1 MDKKKIRPIDKIELR
16 RQAEELSKEINEKEK
31 SYYIEEADIQRLM
44 HELQV
49 HQIELEMQNE
59 QLREAHSDI
68 EEALKKYEDLY
79 DFAPV
84 GYFSLD
90 QNGVLLQINLTGAQM
105 LGLSRSQIKDRR
117 LVEFILEEKRLEFY
131 KIIKKVFDNQII
143 KSFESILK
151 LNKNKLLYVHI
162 EVRVSGDSKECHLAM
177 VDITERKKAEEALQ
191 KSKEELRSVVEL
203 SQHASYK
210 RNLASD
216 KYDYLSPV
224 IENITGYAQEEM
236 INMPMSAVFGKV
248 HPDDLPQLSQV
259 IKESIEGG
267 NTDLRIEYRFLCKD
281 RNYRWFVDRT
291 VLVKDGSG
299 KSEFLYGTFQ
309 DINERKILEI
319 KLKESE
325 NSLRITTDGA
335 RVGLWDW
342 MVKEGKTVL
351 NEQWAKM
358 LGYSLEE
365 LSPLSIDTRT
375 RLTHPDDL
383 KKSDELLKKV
393 FSKEL
398 EYYECE
404 VRMKHKD
411 GKWVWVLTRGQV
423 IEWDKDKN
431 PIRMAGTHTSIDRI
445 KKTEEEIL
453 YQGYHDAMTGL
464 YNRTFFEEEKKRLD
478 TNRQLPLS
486 VIMGDLNG
494 LKLINDAFGHNE
506 GDKII
511 KEAAEILKRAC
522 RSDDI
527 VARWG
532 GDEFVVLLPKTSASG
547 SEEIL
552 ERIKKEC
559 EKTISQKIPLSLS
572 LGTATKEEISQ
583 PIDLIITDSESNMY
597 KNKLGERENISNSI
611 RTALEQALY
620 EKSNETAD
628 HTGRIKELALKLG
641 RRVKLTSSQ
650 LDDLSIL
657 ASLHD
662 IGKVAIPEKILMKK
676 GKLTEKEWEII
687 KRHPVVGFNIA
698 IASTQIVHV
707 AKSILAC
714 HEHWDGSGY
723 PNGLKGESAPIASR
737 IILIA
742 DAYEVMTSGRTYKK
756 PISKDEAIKELKRC
770 SGTQF
775 DPMLVNEFIEIISR
789 SI

>member
-1 MDKKKIRPIDKIELR
+1 VILIIIHISRKKHTNIFG
-16 RQAEELSKEINEKEK
+16 K
-31 SYYIEEADIQRLM
+31 S
-44 HELQV
+44 
-49 HQIELEMQNE
+49 
-59 QLREAHSDI
+59 S
-68 EEALKKYEDLY
+68 
-79 DFAPV
+79 
-84 GYFSLD
+84 
-90 QNGVLLQINLTGAQM
+90 GVLG
-105 LGLSRSQIKDRR
+105 
-117 LVEFILEEKRLEFY
+117 
-131 KIIKKVFDNQII
+131 
-143 KSFESILK
+143 SILVVISATFTLSYLLKQPFLYNLENTVPVALTSAIAFIFFGCALIAAVGDDYFLLLFFTGVSIRSRLLRIFIPLTIGIVFIQDLLTKYVLNIYPINDALLIAILIICFIALAGFIVFRFTFVIGDK
-151 LNKNKLLYVHI
+151 LDKAENKL
-162 EVRVSGDSKECHLAM
+162 E
-177 VDITERKKAEEALQ
+177 
-191 KSKEELRSVVEL
+191 
-203 SQHASYK
+203 
-210 RNLASD
+210 
-216 KYDYLSPV
+216 YLS
-224 IENITGYAQEEM
+224 
-236 INMPMSAVFGKV
+236 
-248 HPDDLPQLSQV
+248 
-259 IKESIEGG
+259 
-267 NTDLRIEYRFLCKD
+267 
-281 RNYRWFVDRT
+281 
-291 VLVKDGSG
+291 
-299 KSEFLYGTFQ
+299 
-309 DINERKILEI
+309 
-319 KLKESE
+319 
-325 NSLRITTDGA
+325 
-335 RVGLWDW
+335 
-342 MVKEGKTVL
+342 
-351 NEQWAKM
+351 
-358 LGYSLEE
+358 
-365 LSPLSIDTRT
+365 
-375 RLTHPDDL
+375 
-383 KKSDELLKKV
+383 
-393 FSKEL
+393 
-398 EYYECE
+398 
-404 VRMKHKD
+404 
-411 GKWVWVLTRGQV
+411 
-423 IEWDKDKN
+423 
-431 PIRMAGTHTSIDRI
+431 
-445 KKTEEEIL
+445 
-453 YQGYHDAMTGL
+453 YHDSLTDL
-464 YNRTFFEEEKKRLD
+464 YNRAYFEVEILRLD
-478 TNRQLPLS
+478 TKRQFPLS

-532 GDEFVVLLPKTSASG
+532 GDEFVVLLPKTSASD

>member
-1 MDKKKIRPIDKIELR
+1 MNNKKDYTELIKELDEYKLKVKKLKENEERILTMLDASSDSIYLIDRDYRYLFVNNELLSR
-16 RQAEELSKEINEKEK
+16 LGLTRKQVMGKTFVELHSPYEKEFIMTVDQVFKTVK
-31 SYYIEEADIQRLM
+31 S
-44 HELQV
+44 
-49 HQIELEMQNE
+49 
-59 QLREAHSDI
+59 
-68 EEALKKYEDLY
+68 
-79 DFAPV
+79 
-84 GYFSLD
+84 
-90 QNGVLLQINLTGAQM
+90 
-105 LGLSRSQIKDRR
+105 IKQ
-117 LVEFILEEKRLEFY
+117 EHMSKG
-131 KIIKKVFDNQII
+131 
-143 KSFESILK
+143 
-151 LNKNKLLYVHI
+151 LNKWFLRTISPVKNCNEGKITEAV
-162 EVRVSGDSKECHLAM
+162 VVSK
-177 VDITERKKAEEALQ
+177 DITERKK
-191 KSKEELRSVVEL
+191 
-203 SQHASYK
+203 
-210 RNLASD
+210 N
-216 KYDYLSPV
+216 
-224 IENITGYAQEEM
+224 
-236 INMPMSAVFGKV
+236 
-248 HPDDLPQLSQV
+248 
-259 IKESIEGG
+259 
-267 NTDLRIEYRFLCKD
+267 
-281 RNYRWFVDRT
+281 
-291 VLVKDGSG
+291 
-299 KSEFLYGTFQ
+299 
-309 DINERKILEI
+309 
-319 KLKESE
+319 
-325 NSLRITTDGA
+325 
-335 RVGLWDW
+335 
-342 MVKEGKTVL
+342 
-351 NEQWAKM
+351 
-358 LGYSLEE
+358 
-365 LSPLSIDTRT
+365 
-375 RLTHPDDL
+375 
-383 KKSDELLKKV
+383 
-393 FSKEL
+393 
-398 EYYECE
+398 
-404 VRMKHKD
+404 
-411 GKWVWVLTRGQV
+411 
-423 IEWDKDKN
+423 
-431 PIRMAGTHTSIDRI
+431 
-445 KKTEEEIL
+445 EEEIL
-453 YQGYHDAMTGL
+453 HLSYHDSMTDI
-464 YNRTFFEEEKKRLD
+464 YNRAFFEEEKKRLD

-511 KEAAEILKRAC
+511 KEAAEILKRVC
-522 RSDDI
+522 RFDDI

-756 PISKDEAIKELKRC
+756 PISKDEAIEELKRC
-770 SGTQF
+770 AGTQF
-775 DPMLVNEFIEIISR
+775 DPILVNKFIEIISGN
-789 SI
+789 I